1 MVVNATRP
9 LCKSARIDGQ
19 PCRAPAIKG
28 GFCFSHSPELA
39 EKAKEARVAGGRNK
53 AKAIR
58 LRKLVPPRL
67 LPVFD
72 KLENALD
79 EVHRGNLEPRVATA
93 MASLAAAMVRVL
105 TAGEIEDRVRRLEEA
120 NREGDTDEP

>member
-19 PCRAPAIKG
+19 PCRAPAIKD
-28 GFCFSHSPELA
+28 GFCFSHSPDLA
-39 EKAKEARVAGGRNK
+39 EKAKKARIAGGRNK

-79 EVHRGNLEPRVATA
+79 EVHRGNLEPRIATA

-105 TAGEIEDRVRRLEEA
+105 TAGELEERVRILEEVNKSG
-120 NREGDTDEP
+120 NRYEP